1 MLQNIDIFD
10 KFKVFVP
17 THSFCSSLGTSSPH
31 LIQLSSSTSIES
43 LGHVQNKGF
52 ADVGSLLPGQ
62 TPKKEIRCIIAAITA
77 YITSGFR
84 NNKCVH

>member
-43 LGHVQNKGF
+43 SGHAQNKAF
-52 ADVGSLLPGQ
+52 ADVGTLLPGHI
-62 TPKKEIRCIIAAITA
+62 PKKI
-77 YITSGFR
+77 
-84 NNKCVH
+84 NKI